1 MTQDEITALSH
12 EYGEYAADSLG
23 YDMYSDPDFKKKMVA
38 KGNARD
44 AQLVLEWLS
53 QRYCLVEK
61 SMIKDMYETAKKQ
74 PLAERLTE
82 EEKKKIRNEYDSYRH
97 RWFDAQSKSA
107 AYSYLMNVSALE
119 SIFGSDFFNESK
131 EESNG

>member
-1 MTQDEITALSH
+1 MKNSDMQNKQVYEKALNDAWAKYAEVFELKSH
-12 EYGEYAADSLG
+12 EPNEAFKHVFAHAYRLG
-23 YDMYSDPDFKKKMVA
+23 M
-38 KGNARD
+38 
-44 AQLVLEWLS
+44 
-53 QRYCLVEK
+53 
-61 SMIKDMYETAKKQ
+61 ETAKKQ